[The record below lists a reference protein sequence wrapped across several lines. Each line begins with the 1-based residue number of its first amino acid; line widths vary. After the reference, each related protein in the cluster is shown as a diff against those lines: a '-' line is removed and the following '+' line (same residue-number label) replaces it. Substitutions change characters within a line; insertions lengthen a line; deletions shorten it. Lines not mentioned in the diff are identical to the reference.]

1 MLAGVIGVFAGV
13 LVGLR
18 RGLVMVRVSL
28 ISRMHVVAVR
38 VIFMRMGFSHRRF
51 RRCLGERRRGF
62 VPDGRRYVR
71 VMVANALRLMSMIV
85 VAIMMVR
92 VFVAVVLAVVM
103 VIAGFVVVR
112 TVVVAMIVAMIVAV
126 IAAIGMV
133 MDVMLV
139 RLIGLRR
146 VLASALDDGA
156 LDALAVTA
164 AA

>member
-103 VIAGFVVVR
+103 VITGFVVVR
-112 TVVVAMIVAMIVAV
+112 TVVVAMIVAV

-146 VLASALDDGA
+146 VLTSALDDGA

>member
-1 MLAGVIGVFAGV
+1 
-13 LVGLR
+13 
-18 RGLVMVRVSL
+18 
-28 ISRMHVVAVR
+28 VVAVR

-103 VIAGFVVVR
+103 VITGFVVVR
-112 TVVVAMIVAMIVAV
+112 TVVVAMIVAV

-146 VLASALDDGA
+146 VLTSALDDGA

>member
-1 MLAGVIGVFAGV
+1 MLAGVIGVIGVFVCV

-103 VIAGFVVVR
+103 VITGFVVVW
-112 TVVVAMIVAMIVAV
+112 TVVVAMIVAV

-146 VLASALDDGA
+146 VLTSALDDGA